1 MEIKLYHKDIK
12 NIAENKRQ
20 GGGSHTALEVA
31 LARKVLNLQKTVR
44 EINDRYNGYFD
55 TIYKISAIINRKYGK
70 KIVEKAMTDNNAANK
85 IFIQPPFLTQTKED
99 TTCTN
104 T

>member
-1 MEIKLYHKDIK
+1 M
-12 NIAENKRQ
+12 
-20 GGGSHTALEVA
+20 A

-85 IFIQPPFLTQTKED
+85 IFIQPPFNPKE
-99 TTCTN
+99 
-104 T
+104 